1 VRSGS
6 HWLLAIAGCPVAVCP
21 CCDLLLAC
29 SGPHTTTSSTEAA
42 ACQPGCVAAHTFGTV
57 ANITTSTTSS
67 SRYGGG
73 RTACRAGF
81 SSLSGAYAAGQQAPW
96 GVVLVRECCPPPT
109 DRHTGQEGPAACVD
123 GVAADAND
131 GGGMLLK
138 LLALSRSPSHPTAAP
153 VLWPYLMHPTIP
165 PPHTHPSPSCNCTL
179 LLQDLLKLPALLNL
193 PSYPT
198 AAPAMWPVPYA
209 PTDIL
214 IFSL

>member
-1 VRSGS
+1 VICCWRVQVLTRPPAALKQQLVNLAV
-6 HWLLAIAGCPVAVCP
+6 WLRIPLAQLPTSPPAPPAAADTVAGVQLAGP
-21 CCDLLLAC
+21 DL
-29 SGPHTTTSSTEAA
+29 A
-42 ACQPGCVAAHTFGTV
+42 ACQELMQLVNRRPGVLFLSESAVRHQLTDIQVRKGLL
-57 ANITTSTTSS
+57 
-67 SRYGGG
+67 
-73 RTACRAGF
+73 RALMGW
-81 SSLSGAYAAGQQAPW
+81 LRMQMM
-96 GVVLVRECCPPPT
+96 
-109 DRHTGQEGPAACVD
+109 
-123 GVAADAND
+123 